1 MATTYFEVAED
12 ELLERAELLK
22 VLGHPE
28 RLAIVLLTL
37 NREMCVKDL
46 VEVLKISQPK
56 VSQHVGLMK
65 ELGILSFRKEGTRV
79 LYRTSND
86 TVKRLVNI
94 LFNETK

>member
-1 MATTYFEVAED
+1 MTTMVEVTGE
-12 ELLERAELLK
+12 ELVEKAELLK

-37 NREMCVKDL
+37 NREMCVKEL
-46 VEVLKISQPK
+46 VEALGISQPK

-79 LYRTSND
+79 LYRTSSKI
-86 TVKRLVNI
+86 VESLIEV
-94 LFNETK
+94 LF